1 MSDRKP
7 YIVQEGH
14 ALRAFRT
21 LHPAGAT
28 VELTDADAE
37 RLLPRGIIAPAEAS
51 KPARRG
57 RAAAA
62 DAATDAGAGE

>member
-14 ALRAFRT
+14 ALRAFHT

-37 RLLPRGIIAPAEAS
+37 RLLPRGIVAPAEAA
-51 KPARRG
+51 PAKG
-57 RAAAA
+57 KRAKAAA
-62 DAATDAGAGE
+62 DTTDAQAE